1 MFLAINELI
10 KEKARFGLIVF
21 VIFLVSYL
29 TFFLTS
35 LAYGLATSYTQGIDK
50 WNATGLVLQRDA
62 NNTITRS
69 LLFESD
75 YKSFV
80 NNDTAALGVGGATI
94 KQDESKDVSIFGIE
108 SDGFLAPNIIDGQ
121 TLKLPH
127 DIIVSNKLKDIG
139 IKLDQTITFKGSDY
153 SYRVVGFTDKATF
166 QTAPIIYMTLTDWRE
181 ITSDLAGMKGMKDD
195 TTISAVVTRG
205 STDSARYSNDN
216 LQWLSIRDFAFK
228 LPGYQAQVLTF
239 GLMIGFL
246 IAIASFVLAVFM
258 YILTLQKKS
267 VFGVLKAEGVPNSY
281 ISISV
286 MLQIAILSAIGL
298 SIGLVTAVL
307 SGVLLESKVPFAT
320 NPLYIVVIILLFL
333 IFAGLG
339 GLASV
344 RAVTKI
350 DPVKAIG

>member
-10 KEKARFGLIVF
+10 KEKVRFGLIVF

-50 WNATGLVLQRDA
+50 WSATGLILQRDA

-75 YKSFV
+75 YRSFI
-80 NNDTAALGVGGATI
+80 NNDTALLGVGGATV
-94 KQDESKDVSIFGIE
+94 KQGESKDVSIFGIE
-108 SDGFLAPNIIDGQ
+108 SGSFLTPNIIDGQ
-121 TLKLPH
+121 TLQLPH
-127 DIIVSNKLKDIG
+127 DIIVSDKLKDIG
-139 IKLDQTITFKGSDY
+139 IKLGQTITFKGSDY
-153 SYRVVGFTDKATF
+153 NYKVVGFTDKATF
-166 QTAPIIYMTLTDWRE
+166 QTAPIIYMALTDWRE
-181 ITSDLAGMKGMKDD
+181 ITSNLAGMTGMKDN
-195 TTISAVVTRG
+195 TTVSAVVTRG
-205 STDSARYSNDN
+205 ATDNARHGNDKF
-216 LQWLSIRDFAFK
+216 QWLSIRDFAFK

-281 ISISV
+281 IAMSV

-298 SIGLVTAVL
+298 SVGLAMAQL
-307 SGVLLESKVPFAT
+307 SGVLLGSKVPFAA
-320 NPLYIVVIILLFL
+320 NPLYIIGIILLFL